1 LLDSLLPLPEDASME
16 DWYMVMIEK
25 IYNLTLATRL
35 TKAMAEKCAVQGS
48 SRVRA
53 WLECYLTVIY
63 FYQGDYIKC
72 LQYYEKSLSLPEE
85 EQDWLSRHCMGA
97 YAAKTYQLTGQEE
110 RSIPLMESEISRLRR
125 LGLYDELS
133 LNYLIYAEILL
144 TEEIRKL
151 SQGSFADFLAF
162 RRYLEMAEEHA
173 ALNRSTEDYL
183 LFAKILLIRPNK
195 ALHDVKD
202 IL

>member
-1 LLDSLLPLPEDASME
+1 ME

-25 IYNLTLATRL
+25 IYNLTLATRLSEALVL

-151 SQGSFADFLAF
+151 SQGVCRFFSFSKVSGDGGGTCCLKPQYRRLFTLCKNTALDFRGFNPAQ
-162 RRYLEMAEEHA
+162 
-173 ALNRSTEDYL
+173 
-183 LFAKILLIRPNK
+183 
-195 ALHDVKD
+195 
-202 IL
+202 

>member
-1 LLDSLLPLPEDASME
+1 ME

-25 IYNLTLATRL
+25 IYNLTLATRLSEALVL

-72 LQYYEKSLSLPEE
+72 LQYYEKSLFLPEE

-183 LFAKILLIRPNK
+183 LFAKILRLTSEVLIRPNK
-195 ALHDVKD
+195 ALHDVKH